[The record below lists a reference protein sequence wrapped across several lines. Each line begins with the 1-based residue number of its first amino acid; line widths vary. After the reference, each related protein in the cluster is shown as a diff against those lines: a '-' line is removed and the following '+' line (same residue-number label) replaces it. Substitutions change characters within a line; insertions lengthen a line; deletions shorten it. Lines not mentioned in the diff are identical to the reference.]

1 MKNVNLRTKQAV
13 EKALILGLSKN
24 PQEAHSSCFTWLH
37 PVKLGAPA
45 SKRVRLKSSDI
56 KCPPKPK
63 YIYSQRVGEKYS
75 LHFTEG
81 DIGHICLTGLWPQIW
96 IKSKEN

>member
-24 PQEAHSSCFTWLH
+24 PQEAHSSLFTWLH

-45 SKRVRLKSSDI
+45 SKRVRLKSSDT

-63 YIYSQRVGEKYS
+63 YI
-75 LHFTEG
+75 
-81 DIGHICLTGLWPQIW
+81 
-96 IKSKEN
+96 